1 MVTSTTSLTRQ
12 AADPES
18 ALSNHKK
25 DVEEDS
31 RGSCTWKTIRQ
42 TANSMSCAYDPT
54 HFKSFHSSQILNQYQ
69 SNMPKCNYIF
79 NSKLFNLILFEVNIT
94 PRTPL

>member
-1 MVTSTTSLTRQ
+1 MVTSTTSLKRQ

-31 RGSCTWKTIRQ
+31 RGSCT
-42 TANSMSCAYDPT
+42 
-54 HFKSFHSSQILNQYQ
+54 
-69 SNMPKCNYIF
+69 
-79 NSKLFNLILFEVNIT
+79 
-94 PRTPL
+94 

>member
-1 MVTSTTSLTRQ
+1 MVTSTTSLKRQ

-31 RGSCTWKTIRQ
+31 RGHVHEKQSGKLQTI
-42 TANSMSCAYDPT
+42 
-54 HFKSFHSSQILNQYQ
+54 
-69 SNMPKCNYIF
+69 
-79 NSKLFNLILFEVNIT
+79 
-94 PRTPL
+94 